1 MNELLEK
8 LELAQSAGTAQPS
21 VVDINTHKE
30 ILTLQKKVHRLKE
43 QLQERQD
50 FIEEISNKAARRI
63 QKLEDNWKKADAE
76 VLRFDELVD
85 VIRKTLVKN
94 ETLIRDSEEIRKII
108 RLIDGRDSVSS
119 FRKSDKLK
127 PIKTSLVWIVWWCC
141 EIVNLPG
148 TSIHKWQHLV
158 LFISVFFMT
167 TCHTKAMQVHHQW
180 SCCRPVIVEESNF
193 LSVLSLSV
201 NIHPSV
207 HPGHKVHYSQ
217 ATRATKFIWAA
228 SRQNQENGMCA
239 QWRLGSTWA
248 SAQSHQSSLST
259 WRKLGSLATH
269 GVHSEDS
276 VQTGWMPRLILVF
289 AGRTVIWYTDFLIIY
304 TDTEWCFWPSSLLY
318 IAGVTS
324 IFLFTVCLG
333 RAVGGLLKNPVCK
346 ILWLDCISKWAS
358 SWDYGTY
365 HIGDQRKLRRAC
377 ACAQSRQS
385 LLCSHTWSMVVD
397 EGSDQKSDI

>member
-127 PIKTSLVWIVWWCC
+127 PIKTSLV
-141 EIVNLPG
+141 
-148 TSIHKWQHLV
+148 
-158 LFISVFFMT
+158 
-167 TCHTKAMQVHHQW
+167 
-180 SCCRPVIVEESNF
+180 
-193 LSVLSLSV
+193 
-201 NIHPSV
+201 
-207 HPGHKVHYSQ
+207 
-217 ATRATKFIWAA
+217 
-228 SRQNQENGMCA
+228 
-239 QWRLGSTWA
+239 
-248 SAQSHQSSLST
+248 
-259 WRKLGSLATH
+259 
-269 GVHSEDS
+269 
-276 VQTGWMPRLILVF
+276 
-289 AGRTVIWYTDFLIIY
+289 
-304 TDTEWCFWPSSLLY
+304 
-318 IAGVTS
+318 
-324 IFLFTVCLG
+324 
-333 RAVGGLLKNPVCK
+333 
-346 ILWLDCISKWAS
+346 
-358 SWDYGTY
+358 
-365 HIGDQRKLRRAC
+365 
-377 ACAQSRQS
+377 
-385 LLCSHTWSMVVD
+385 
-397 EGSDQKSDI
+397 